1 MANNENESYEEAYTK
16 FNLTLIY
23 NNKNTTVKVNNNKPI
38 VYIREIA
45 YNIFYPINGKIQLI
59 YRNKDLTPFEQIPII
74 QYFKNLNKATI
85 IIKPLNEIN
94 LEVNLSNLDKSNLKT
109 NETEIIDIEKTDKNR
124 MMCVDCKNTF
134 IYYYCRN
141 CNCFLCRNCKERY
154 DSFHFNHKSC
164 IINPENLT
172 ECMRLYIKNLHEEMA
187 VLKRDFDRFEKENKN
202 IVLRDTEEWKE
213 ETLSKLNSL
222 TEFTQKIEEETRKG
236 GEAVKE
242 NFDAKE
248 VVDNMYNQLLNT
260 NPEKSKNIEKSF
272 NSLKKIDDEI
282 KNISKKIE
290 ECINLKS
297 QKTKVDKIFI
307 PLNSKLDEII
317 KKLLPEKKTE

>member
-1 MANNENESYEEAYTK
+1 MINNENESYEESYTK

-23 NNKNTTVKVNNNKPI
+23 NNINSTVKVNNNKPI

-236 GEAVKE
+236 GEAIKE

-248 VVDNMYNQLLNT
+248 VVNNIYNQLLNT
-260 NPEKSKNIEKSF
+260 NPEKSKNIEKTF

-290 ECINLKS
+290 ECINLES
-297 QKTKVDKIFI
+297 QKTKVDKIFT

-317 KKLLPEKKTE
+317 KKLLPQEKIE

>member
-1 MANNENESYEEAYTK
+1 MINNENESYEESYTK

-23 NNKNTTVKVNNNKPI
+23 NNINSTVKVNNNKPI

-172 ECMRLYIKNLHEEMA
+172 ECMRLYIKNLNEEMGI
-187 VLKRDFDRFEKENKN
+187 LKRDFERFEKENKN
-202 IVLRDTEEWKE
+202 IILRNTEEWKE
-213 ETLSKLNSL
+213 ETLSIINSL

-236 GEAVKE
+236 GEAIKE

-248 VVDNMYNQLLNT
+248 VVDNIYNQLLNT
-260 NPEKSKNIEKSF
+260 NPEKSKNIEKTF

-290 ECINLKS
+290 ECINLES
-297 QKTKVDKIFI
+297 QKTKVDKIFT

-317 KKLLPEKKTE
+317 KKLLPQEKIE

>member
-85 IIKPLNEIN
+85 IIKPLNEIY
-94 LEVNLSNLDKSNLKT
+94 LESNITDLDKSNSKV

-248 VVDNMYNQLLNT
+248 VVENMYNQLLNT

-290 ECINLKS
+290 ECINLES

>member
-85 IIKPLNEIN
+85 IIKPLNEIY
-94 LEVNLSNLDKSNLKT
+94 LESNITDLDKSNSKV

-248 VVDNMYNQLLNT
+248 VVENMYNQLLNT

-290 ECINLKS
+290 ECINLES

-307 PLNSKLDEII
+307 PLNSKLDDII

>member
-85 IIKPLNEIN
+85 IIKPLNEIY
-94 LEVNLSNLDKSNLKT
+94 LESNITDLDKSNSKV

-248 VVDNMYNQLLNT
+248 VVENMYNQLLNT

-290 ECINLKS
+290 ECINLES

-307 PLNSKLDEII
+307 PLNSKLDDVI